1 MLKFIKHNMDTIAGI
16 DIFPVISFIIFFV
29 FFIVLFI
36 WVASIRKA
44 QIEVL
49 SHLPLENEDSLELS
63 IEQKSTSDE
72 K

>member
-1 MLKFIKHNMDTIAGI
+1 MDTIAGI